1 MVFRINKKRSLVS
14 SFSTHL
20 DHVVE
25 SQVSVAVAFVEIDG
39 RETVGIDDH
48 VVLERVVAKI
58 LVGTRV
64 TTRVPHA
71 LAE

>member
-1 MVFRINKKRSLVS
+1 MVS

-25 SQVSVAVAFVEIDG
+25 SQVSVAVAFVEIDC
-39 RETVGIDDH
+39 RETVGIDNY

-58 LVGTRV
+58 LVGARV